1 MMRGARGLKNCV
13 VVALGCVFFC
23 PLIAGI
29 AAAQEAMD
37 RIVAV
42 VEEAPIFRSEVD
54 EALDEDLYVKRMR
67 GDPLPADSAELEALR
82 SELLDGIIE
91 RRIVIAKAR
100 KEGLEVSRTEVEDA
114 MDNWLADLIKAAGS
128 EAAFNTELQ
137 RQGMTLKDFKTEYR
151 KDIEEQLLVSRF
163 MTQTFKDVSVPETQV
178 VAFYDNKRD
187 SVPEIPEV
195 VGLSHIIIIPRVAP
209 EKEDQA
215 ISKVEGI
222 VDRLDS
228 GEAFGD
234 VAKRSSD
241 DAFTREQGGLIG
253 TVTLKDLQPDL
264 AEIAAG
270 LEPGQVSDPTR
281 TMYGIEIVR
290 VDAKQGDNYTLRH
303 ILVKLSPDRSDTARA
318 AMLAYEIRDRIGAGE
333 SFESLAK
340 EYSNDPDSRENGGY
354 VGEIEIE
361 ALDEAYRTALAG
373 LAVGEVS
380 DVISTGRGF
389 QILKLVSRTPGR
401 EPSFDEAKAWIRSL
415 ITSRMREALFNQWLE
430 KARKEIYV
438 KRMDS

>member
-91 RRIVIAKAR
+91 RRIVI
-100 KEGLEVSRTEVEDA
+100 
-114 MDNWLADLIKAAGS
+114 DNWLADLIKAAGS